1 MGYSKEKHK
10 GIFNMSKEGELGLQG
25 FELFQGDC
33 LEVMKNIQ
41 DGSVDMILA
50 DPP

>member
-1 MGYSKEKHK
+1 MKHI
-10 GIFNMSKEGELGLQG
+10 GDSGLQG
-25 FELFQGDC
+25 LQLFNGDC
-33 LEVMKNIQ
+33 LEVMKHIP